1 MKRTISHPEPSARE
15 IAGPQYWRSSEELT
29 DTPAFNEWLQ
39 REFPENASFADESD
53 RRTFLKLMGASI
65 GLAGL
70 GLTGCRAPKEHIL
83 PYSKQPEQVIPGV
96 PLFYA
101 SSQPTAR
108 DNIPLVVE
116 THEARPTKLE
126 GNPSYVPYAGATNA
140 FAQASVLDLYD
151 PDRLRRS
158 RRKNGANLSRNEV
171 RDLLTGLRRD
181 FREKQ
186 GKGLA
191 FLVEGGTSPTRQRLM
206 EELQRPLSGA
216 LWVEYNA
223 VDTDN
228 PERALKALTGRRL
241 RAIPRLAEARRV
253 LALDS
258 DFLATGPGSLQF
270 ARDFAQARRVKDAA
284 EADKMNRLYAVESNF
299 TLTGGMADHRLR
311 AASSHIPAF
320 AALITA
326 EILRLAGASAAEVES
341 LRSKAQGLQVDP
353 EWIRAC
359 AKDLFENKGASIVVA
374 GSDQPE
380 AVHQLVALANDTLAA
395 PLDYYEVEA
404 PDFGTISDLAEAI
417 AKGDVETLV
426 ILGGNPVYDAPS
438 DLDFKDLLSKVRTV
452 IRHGYYQDET
462 SLSAD
467 YVIAANHYLE
477 SWGDGR
483 TFDGT
488 YVPVQPMIL
497 PLFEGFSEVEVLN
510 LFLGQG
516 DKEPYEQVRTT
527 FNAISGSGDQLAFNA
542 WLTEGLLRDSAFAK
556 SSLGAK
562 GRAEALTKVQAASF
576 APPRVD
582 RNNIEIRIIPS
593 THTYDGR
600 YNNNGWMMELPDPMT
615 KLTWDNAICVSP
627 KLGKELGI
635 LPKPIQM
642 DRMGQLNVKANE
654 FQDGREIAWM
664 GRLEVDGRMVE
675 GPLHIFPGLADHT
688 VVVSLGFGRTAT
700 GRIGTQHH
708 YPYEGKPV
716 GFDVY
721 PLRTREARTVVT
733 GARIEKLDRRY
744 QLANTQEHWSME
756 GRAIIR
762 EANNTEYAKNP
773 GFVDQMGME
782 SHSPPIYGADRNL
795 PLSEKVTQIPRGGS
809 AYKTPEFT
817 APQQWGMSIDLN
829 TCTGC
834 NACVVACQSENNI
847 PIVGKDQ
854 VLRGREMHWI
864 RLDRY
869 FSSGRDPKEDPESTV
884 TLPEDPQ
891 VSFMGMA
898 CVHCELAPCE
908 SVCPVNATVHDEQ
921 GLNVMAYNRCVG
933 TRYCANNCPYK
944 VRRFNFFDYNKRD
957 VSELYKGPLGKN
969 LNKTED
975 SQFTRMQKNPNVS
988 VRMRGVM
995 EKCTYCVQRIES
1007 AKINQKVK
1015 AKDSSN
1021 ILVPDGTIQTAC
1033 QQVCPAGAIVFGDV
1047 ADPAT
1052 AVSKVKNS
1060 DRDYSVLG
1068 YLNVRPRTTYLAKLR
1083 NPNPEMPGYRDM
1095 PLTRAEYE
1103 QRFGHGTHGDSHDN
1117 HSHAATPAGDHS

>member
-1 MKRTISHPEPSARE
+1 MKRIISHPEPSARE
-15 IAGPQYWRSSEELT
+15 IAGPQYWRSSEELANS
-29 DTPAFNEWLQ
+29 PAFNEWLQ
-39 REFPENASFADESD
+39 REFPENASIADESD

-70 GLTGCRAPKEHIL
+70 GLVGCRAPTAYIL
-83 PYSKQPEQVIPGV
+83 PYSKQPEFVIPGV

-116 THEARPTKLE
+116 THEARPTKIE
-126 GNPSYVPYAGATNA
+126 GNPSYTPYGGATSS

-151 PDRLRRS
+151 PDRLRES
-158 RRKNGANLSRNEV
+158 SRKNGAKLTRSEV
-171 RDLLTGLRRD
+171 LDLLTNIRNTYQTKD
-181 FREKQ
+181 

-191 FLVEGGTSPTRQRLM
+191 VLVEGSTSPTRQRLIA
-206 EELQRPLSGA
+206 ELQKAFPKILVA
-216 LWVEYNA
+216 EYNA

-228 PERALKALTGRRL
+228 SERALKALTGKRL

-258 DFLATGPGSLQF
+258 DFLSSGPGALQF
-270 ARDFAQARRVKDAA
+270 ARDFAKARRVKDKSDAT
-284 EADKMNRLYAVESNF
+284 KMNRLYAVESNF

-320 AALITA
+320 TALVVA
-326 EILRLAGASAAEVES
+326 EILRLSGAPAAEVDA
-341 LRSKAQGLQVDP
+341 LRAKGQGLKVDP
-353 EWIRAC
+353 EWIRVC
-359 AKDLFENKGASIVVA
+359 AKDLYENKGASVIVA
-374 GSDQPE
+374 GYEQPE
-380 AVHQLVALANDTLAA
+380 VVHQMVALANEVLSA
-395 PLDYYEVEA
+395 PIDYYEVNA
-404 PDFGTISDLAEAI
+404 PEYASISDLSAAVT
-417 AKGDVETLV
+417 KGDVDTLIIV
-426 ILGGNPVYDAPS
+426 GGNPVYDAPS
-438 DLDFKDLLSKVRTV
+438 DLNFKDLLGKVENVVRY
-452 IRHGYYQDET
+452 GYYRDET
-462 SLSAD
+462 ALAAD

-497 PLFEGFSEVEVLN
+497 PLFEGFSEVEILNVL
-510 LFLGQG
+510 LGQG
-516 DKEPYEQVRTT
+516 EKEPYEQVRTT
-527 FNAISGSGDQLAFNA
+527 FNQISGSNDQLAFNA
-542 WLTEGLLRDSAFAK
+542 WLTEGLLKDSAFPKAK
-556 SSLGAK
+556 LQLK
-562 GRAEALTKVQAASF
+562 RADAFAAVGAASF
-576 APPRVD
+576 APPQVD
-582 RNNIEIRIIPS
+582 RNHIEIRIVPS
-593 THTYDGR
+593 SHTYDGR
-600 YNNNGWMMELPDPMT
+600 YNNNGWLMELPDPMT

-635 LPKPIQM
+635 LPQPIQM
-642 DRMGQLNVKANE
+642 DRMGQLNVNANQFE
-654 FQDGREIAWM
+654 DGREKAWI
-664 GRLEVDGRMVE
+664 GRLEVDGRVVE
-675 GPLHIFPGLADHT
+675 GPMHVLPGLADYT
-688 VVVSLGFGRTAT
+688 VVVTLGFGRTAT

-716 GFDVY
+716 GYNAY
-721 PLRTREARTVVT
+721 PLRTTSARAVVT
-733 GARIEKLDRRY
+733 GAKIEKLDQRY
-744 QLANTQEHWSME
+744 YLANTQEHWSME

-773 GFVDQMGME
+773 DFVNQMGME
-782 SHSPPIYGADRNL
+782 SHSPPIYGADRNM
-795 PLSEKVTQIPRGGS
+795 PLSEKVTKIPRGGS
-809 AYKTPEFT
+809 AYKTPDFT
-817 APQQWGMSIDLN
+817 APQQWGMVIDLN
-829 TCTGC
+829 TCLGC
-834 NACVVACQSENNI
+834 NSCVVACQSENNI

-869 FSSGRDPKEDPESTV
+869 FSSGRDTKADPEATL

-891 VSFMGMA
+891 VSFMGVA
-898 CVHCELAPCE
+898 CAQCELAPCE

-957 VSELYKGPLGKN
+957 INELYKGPLGKN
-969 LNKTED
+969 EYKTED

-988 VRMRGVM
+988 IRMRGVM

-1015 AKDSSN
+1015 AKDSPN

-1033 QQVCPAGAIVFGDV
+1033 QQVCPTNSIVFGDI
-1047 ADPAT
+1047 ADPNT
-1052 AVSKVKNS
+1052 EVSKAKNN
-1060 DRDYSVLG
+1060 DRNYALLG
-1068 YLNVRPRTTYLAKLR
+1068 YLNIRPRTTYLAKLR

-1103 QRFGHGTHGDSHDN
+1103 LRYGHGAHDKSHDD
-1117 HSHAATPAGDHS
+1117 HSHAASSGADHS